1 MAQSL
6 RISTPELRSRM
17 RESFLARE
25 VLTMSNLRLVIS
37 IAQKYDKLG
46 VELADL
52 IQVMTFSVQVFMQI
66 SMIVSGIALVSVC
79 FTWTTNVF
87 QKD

>member
-1 MAQSL
+1 
-6 RISTPELRSRM
+6 M

-52 IQVMTFSVQVFMQI
+52 IQVMTSSVH
-66 SMIVSGIALVSVC
+66 A
-79 FTWTTNVF
+79 N
-87 QKD
+87 

>member
-25 VLTMSNLRLVIS
+25 VLTMSNIRLVIS

-46 VELADL
+46 VELSDL
-52 IQVMTFSVQVFMQI
+52 IQVITSCSVHGHLYLF
-66 SMIVSGIALVSVC
+66 VSLVQLAC
-79 FTWTTNVF
+79 FT
-87 QKD
+87 KIKM

>member
-1 MAQSL
+1 
-6 RISTPELRSRM
+6 M

-25 VLTMSNLRLVIS
+25 VLTMSNIRLVIS

-52 IQVMTFSVQVFMQI
+52 IQVMTSC
-66 SMIVSGIALVSVC
+66 SCTLLTVC
-79 FTWTTNVF
+79 FTRITNAPHKNNTEYVTF
-87 QKD
+87 WQFDR

>member
-1 MAQSL
+1 MSISLYRLKEKLGNDPSYKQLAQSL
-6 RISTPELRSRM
+6 RISTPELRARM

-37 IAQKYDKLG
+37 IAQKYDNLG

-52 IQVMTFSVQVFMQI
+52 IQV
-66 SMIVSGIALVSVC
+66 
-79 FTWTTNVF
+79 
-87 QKD
+87 

>member
-52 IQVMTFSVQVFMQI
+52 IQVMTSC
-66 SMIVSGIALVSVC
+66 SCTLVSVC
-79 FTWTTNVF
+79 FTRTANVF
-87 QKD
+87 LKD